1 MRLVLRQ
8 RIHGADRPF
17 GHERC
22 GICVRFARAGVA
34 AQAGAGRLWH
44 AGGLLGSWGWPSGI
58 LGMAV
63 RGRPSASP
71 RCQSACQS
79 TSSRVLAIV
88 IGRPRAEPEWL
99 WSHPLTVGGAFLASV
114 AKREREGAPSATWSV
129 AAHRD
134 IPWDCQCQAS
144 LLGPEKL
151 RTKPAMGS

>member
-1 MRLVLRQ
+1 VRT
-8 RIHGADRPF
+8 DRS
-17 GHERC
+17 GTSAAE
-22 GICVRFARAGVA
+22 FASGLARAVCTAGVA

-71 RCQSACQS
+71 SLRCQSACQS

-114 AKREREGAPSATWSV
+114 AREREGAPSATWSV
-129 AAHRD
+129 ARAAHRRD
-134 IPWDCQCQAS
+134 IPWDCQAS